1 MSVSESFTRIESW
14 LSKNAPSVLQQLNPP
29 ISSTNELD
37 IAEEILGAKFPPS
50 VREAYIYHDGESSES
65 KGLFGSWR
73 WLPLREIIE
82 WNDEQKQNVKK
93 YRLLEFKPS
102 FMIPLLESTVS
113 DDDLRYVEASG
124 NDGQEETP
132 VIQWNHAEPTRDVKY
147 GSKSHFIKDFLKEFV
162 RLGFANYLSTFAERL
177 ELGEYVPNVNDQQKA
192 RGLVLKQLNSQ

>member
-37 IAEEILGAKFPPS
+37 TAEDILGAKFPPS
-50 VREAYIYHDGESSES
+50 VREAYTYHDGESNES

-93 YRLLEFKPS
+93 YRLLEFKPA
-102 FMIPLLESTVS
+102 FMIPLLESTAS
-113 DDDLRYVEASG
+113 DDDLRYVETSG
-124 NDGQEETP
+124 DDGQEETP
-132 VIQWNHAEPTRDVKY
+132 VIQWNHTQPTRDVKY
-147 GSKSHFIKDFLKEFV
+147 GSRSHSF
-162 RLGFANYLSTFAERL
+162 
-177 ELGEYVPNVNDQQKA
+177 
-192 RGLVLKQLNSQ
+192 